1 MKIATDPLI
10 LDKVIL
16 DKALATPG
24 WMSIRELTW
33 LANVA
38 RSCSCIVEFGSF
50 LGRSTRALADNAPE
64 NAKIYAV
71 DPWNGPYKL
80 DSGENLEVVDTYV
93 MPQFIANLREYVESG
108 KVIPI
113 RNFSYNF
120 YLTDYEYADMVFID
134 GDHRYDT
141 VVKDIKK
148 ALWLLKPNGII
159 CGHDYAFST
168 WPGVKKAVDKM
179 LTNVTVEDTIWW
191 TRK

>member
-1 MKIATDPLI
+1 MEIATDPLI
-10 LDKVIL
+10 LDK
-16 DKALATPG
+16 ALAISG

-38 RSCSCIVEFGSF
+38 RSCKCIVEFGSY
-50 LGRSTRALADNAPE
+50 LGRSTRALADNAPDD
-64 NAKIYAV
+64 AKIYTV

-80 DSGENLEVVDTYV
+80 EDGNDLEVVNTYV
-93 MPQFIANLREYVESG
+93 MPQFVTNLQEHVLSG

-120 YLTDYEYADMVFID
+120 DLPNHEFADMVFID
-134 GDHRYDT
+134 GDHRYST
-141 VVKDIKK
+141 VIKDINK
-148 ALWLLKPNGII
+148 AMWLLKPNGII

-168 WPGVKKAVDKM
+168 WPGVKKAVDEL